1 VQARGGE
8 GGGEAAAAAA
18 AAEKLFKLK
27 KLGNDPWIITKL

>member
-8 GGGEAAAAAA
+8 GGGEEAAAA

>member
-1 VQARGGE
+1 VQARGRE

-18 AAEKLFKLK
+18 DKLFKLK

>member
-8 GGGEAAAAAA
+8 GGGEAAA